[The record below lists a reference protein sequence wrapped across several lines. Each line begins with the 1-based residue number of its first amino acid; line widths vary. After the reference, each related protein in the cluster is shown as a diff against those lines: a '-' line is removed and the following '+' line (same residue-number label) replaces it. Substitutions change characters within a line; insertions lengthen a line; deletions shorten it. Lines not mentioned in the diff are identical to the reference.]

1 MSESVPVSESVSVPA
16 SGAVP
21 KAAVTPGP
29 APEAAATPGPAP
41 APGERQPAPDPTP
54 EREAVRFASA
64 DTDCAAWHYP
74 TRNGACVIM
83 AGGFAVTKEPAT
95 NLFARR
101 FHEAGYGVLA
111 FDYRRIG
118 ESGGEPRQV
127 VRNGDQVAD
136 WHAAIEFARTLPGV
150 DPARI
155 AVWGF
160 SLSGGHVIK
169 VAAQSPDVAA
179 AIAQTPNPD
188 GQVVAR
194 NALRHQKPG
203 AMLRFTGLAL
213 IDSIV
218 GVFGRPAL
226 TVPLGGPPGSV
237 SALTTP
243 DVVETGQALGAA
255 NGGSSDWLQTVAAR
269 SALASGFYRP
279 GRYASQVRCP
289 LLVVVCDQ
297 DQSAVPGPAVQVAE
311 DAPRGE
317 LVRLP
322 GMHYA
327 PFLAAHEEAVAAQ
340 LAFLERHLGGG
351 GGKAAPGIRA
361 AATENAHG

>member
-21 KAAVTPGP
+21 KAAATPGP
-29 APEAAATPGPAP
+29 APEPGERPP
-41 APGERQPAPDPTP
+41 APG
-54 EREAVRFASA
+54 REAVRFASA
-64 DTDCAAWHYP
+64 GTDCAAWHYP

-203 AMLRFTGLAL
+203 AMLRFTGLAV

-243 DVVETGQALGAA
+243 DVVETDQALGAA
-255 NGGSSDWLQTVAAR
+255 NGGSSNWLPAVAAR

-297 DQSAVPGPAVQVAE
+297 DQSAVPGPALQVAE

-340 LAFLERHLGGG
+340 LAFLERHVGGSG
-351 GGKAAPGIRA
+351 GQAAPGARA
-361 AATENAHG
+361 AATGNAHG